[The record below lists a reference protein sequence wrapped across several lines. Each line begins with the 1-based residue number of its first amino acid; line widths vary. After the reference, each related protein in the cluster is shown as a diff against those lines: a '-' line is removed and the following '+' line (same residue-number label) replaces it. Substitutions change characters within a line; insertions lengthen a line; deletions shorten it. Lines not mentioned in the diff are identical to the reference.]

1 MNDKI
6 YIIGHKTPDLDS
18 VAAAISYADFK
29 NNIEETDKYIP
40 AVPGKMNKE
49 TEYALEKFKFAKPE
63 ELQSVENKN
72 IILVD
77 HNEFSQAAAGAQK
90 ANIIGVLDHHKV
102 DFKYNEPIL
111 FNIKPWGATC
121 SMIADMYFKLDL
133 EPGKELAGLMLSAI
147 LVDTVLTKS
156 PTCTEIDKIIIEKL
170 ADIAEIEDWEK
181 FGLEL
186 FKVRSSVS
194 DLSIAEIVKSD
205 YKDFSFSAGKFGIG
219 QVETADL
226 AEFKVKEEELFK
238 EIKNIKESGDYHTV
252 ILMITDIINEGSWV
266 LAESK
271 EPELIEKALEIKFE
285 NNKAYK
291 KGLLSRKKQVV
302 PKFI

>member
-1 MNDKI
+1 MSEKI

-29 NNIEETDKYIP
+29 NTIEETDKYVP
-40 AVPGKMNKE
+40 AVPGKINKE
-49 TEYALEKFKFAKPE
+49 TKYALEKFKFSQPE
-63 ELQSVENKN
+63 ELSGAENKN

-77 HNEFSQAAAGAQK
+77 HNEFSQAVTGAPDAK
-90 ANIIGVLDHHKV
+90 IIEVLDHHKV

-111 FNIKPWGATC
+111 FNIKPWGASC
-121 SMIADMYFKLDL
+121 SIIADMYFNLDL
-133 EPGKELAGLMLSAI
+133 EPDKNLAALMLSAVLI
-147 LVDTVLTKS
+147 DTVLTKS

-170 ADIAEIEDWEK
+170 AEIAEIDDWKK
-181 FGLEL
+181 FGMEL

-194 DLSIAEIVKSD
+194 DLSIAEIIKSD
-205 YKDFSFSAGKFGIG
+205 YKDFNFNAGKFGIG

-226 AEFKVKEEELFK
+226 AEFKPKEEELVG
-238 EIKNIKESGDYHTV
+238 EIKNIKESGNYHTV

-266 LAESK
+266 LVDSN
-271 EPELIEKALEIKFE
+271 EPEKIEKALEIKFE
-285 NNKAYK
+285 NKKAYK

-302 PKFI
+302 PKFT